1 MGLIA
6 PSSNPSD
13 LGGTV
18 VETQSTYYLFY
29 YFTYKCD
36 VSIFPV
42 SAPLDPMDLV
52 AAFLHS

>member
-18 VETQSTYYLFY
+18 VRLNLFTTNIIHTYW
-29 YFTYKCD
+29 CD
-36 VSIFPV
+36 ISIFPV
-42 SAPLDPMDLV
+42 SVSLDPMNLV

>member
-18 VETQSTYYLFY
+18 VRLNLPTINIMYTYR
-29 YFTYKCD
+29 CD
-36 VSIFPV
+36 ISIFPV
-42 SAPLDPMDLV
+42 MASLDPINLV